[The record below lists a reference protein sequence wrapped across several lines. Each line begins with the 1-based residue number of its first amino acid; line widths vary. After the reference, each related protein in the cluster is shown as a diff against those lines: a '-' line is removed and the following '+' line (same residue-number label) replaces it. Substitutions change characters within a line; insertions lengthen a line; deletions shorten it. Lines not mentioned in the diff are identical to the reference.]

1 MCVANELVLPIFVK
15 MQKPMKKMLIIA
27 VLSVG
32 VVSGIYALIT
42 GKDKITYDAKGDKT
56 VYQFTMNKL
65 DGKPKPLAD
74 YKGKVLVIVNTA
86 SKCGLTPQY
95 ADLEKFYDEYKD
107 KGVEVLGFPAND
119 FLKQEPGTNS
129 EIGEFCQKNYGVSFD
144 MFEKISVKGKEIHPL
159 YQFLTSKSLNGSV
172 DAAVSWNFQKFLINK
187 KGEVVASFSPHT
199 TVLEKEVLD
208 AVNAELKK

>member
-1 MCVANELVLPIFVK
+1 
-15 MQKPMKKMLIIA
+15 MQKNMKKMLIIA
-27 VLSVG
+27 VLIIG

-56 VYQFTMNKL
+56 VYQFIMNKL

-74 YKGKVLVIVNTA
+74 YKGKVLIIVNTA

-119 FLKQEPGTNS
+119 FLKQEPGSNS

-159 YQFLTSKSLNGSV
+159 YQFLTSKSLNGNVEAS
-172 DAAVSWNFQKFLINK
+172 VSWNFQKFLINK
-187 KGEVVASFSPHT
+187 KGEVVASFSPRT